1 MNPPLLLLFVFSL
14 NSMDAVANRKVEIR
28 EPSFSGSGCPKG
40 SADVV
45 IAKNAKRIDIVFD
58 KFFVEADNSLGNV
71 SAKKEC
77 DTSIRIKVPHGF
89 SLAIERVKYNGINKL
104 PFGSNAHLV
113 GAHFFNHEQV
123 AVVNKRFHG
132 RTTSAFNVNSHVPYQ
147 GLAWTPCG
155 EEALVTS
162 RTQLSVVALRSLHP
176 ASVQVDDKLLRPG
189 ISYYLLWRSCSEQ
202 RLSTEQN

>member
-1 MNPPLLLLFVFSL
+1 MNQRLLVLFAFSL
-14 NSMDAVANRKVEIR
+14 LSFHASASRKVEIL

-40 SADVV
+40 SADVA
-45 IAKNAKRIDIVFD
+45 ISRNAKRIDIVFD
-58 KFFVEADNSLGNV
+58 KFFVEADNSMGNV

-104 PFGSNAHLV
+104 PFGSKAHLM

-132 RTTSAFNVNSHVPYQ
+132 RTISPFDINSHVPYQ
-147 GLAWTPCG
+147 RLSWTPCG

-162 RTQLSVVALRSLHP
+162 RTQLSVVALRSIQP

-202 RLSTEQN
+202 HLSAE